1 MVTDGIFLLRNEDE
15 SVSPES
21 ILAWANGIF
30 IFPAI
35 SSATL
40 ASLPLDV
47 LSITCGGARP
57 RLSILI
63 MAQYCGSASF
73 LIASTVAREPTNPL
87 SSSPKAT
94 NKRVFWIGA
103 LFRDRYI
110 WSIATI

>member
-1 MVTDGIFLLRNEDE
+1 MVSDGIFLLRNEDE
-15 SVSPES
+15 SASPES

-63 MAQYCGSASF
+63 IF
-73 LIASTVAREPTNPL
+73 EVLD
-87 SSSPKAT
+87 
-94 NKRVFWIGA
+94 
-103 LFRDRYI
+103 LFREGGGFYR
-110 WSIATI
+110 